1 MAMTERKRPWYLVL
15 ALLGALALGTST
27 ASSGWNLI
35 SLYRERIDPAQAGRG
50 IADEG
55 ERAAVVS
62 RFEAFLRALDADR
75 SRGWPLG
82 VGALVLGAA
91 VTIFAMR
98 ALGGSRGARAALVQ
112 VVVAQA
118 GLDVGSHF
126 LLRDVEQAEMAARI
140 ANDAARGHDAFANP
154 ARAEEEAGVLA
165 RLAVPVFLGLRTIGS
180 ALVVLALTRRRSRD
194 FFDAMAAAIEER

>member
-1 MAMTERKRPWYLVL
+1 MATTERKRPWYLVL

-27 ASSGWNLI
+27 ASNGWKLI

-50 IADEG
+50 IADEA
-55 ERAAVVS
+55 ERAVVVA
-62 RFEAFLRALDADR
+62 RFEAFIRALDAEKN
-75 SRGWPLG
+75 RGWPLG
-82 VGALVLGAA
+82 VGALVLGTA

-112 VVVAQA
+112 LAVAQA
-118 GLDVGSHF
+118 GLDVASHF
-126 LLRDVEQAEMAARI
+126 LLRDVEQAEMAAGI
-140 ANDAARGHDAFANP
+140 AIDFARGHEAFANP

-165 RLAVPVFLGLRTIGS
+165 RLAIPVFIGLRTLGS

-194 FFDAMAAAIEER
+194 FFDAMAAAVEER